1 MAHLHFMGIGGQGI
15 SAAAQMARLAGET
28 VTGCD
33 RQLSATARAIREA
46 GITVELNHSAEHLAD
61 VDTLVIS
68 PAVPALDPQNP
79 ELLAARARGIRIVT
93 WQEVLGELMRGKC
106 VL

>member
-1 MAHLHFMGIGGQGI
+1 MGIGGQGI
-15 SAAAQMARLAGET
+15 SAVAQMALLAGET

-33 RQLSATARAIREA
+33 RQASATTRALESA
-46 GITVELNHSAEHLAD
+46 GIAVQIGHSAEHLAE

-79 ELLAARARGIRIVT
+79 ELLAAQRRGIRIVT

-106 VL
+106 VLSISG